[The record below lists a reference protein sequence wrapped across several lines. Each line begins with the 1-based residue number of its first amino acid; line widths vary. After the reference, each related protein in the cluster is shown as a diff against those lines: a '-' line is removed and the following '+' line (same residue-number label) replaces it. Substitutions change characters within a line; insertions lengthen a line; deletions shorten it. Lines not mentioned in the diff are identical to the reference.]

1 MDSPLKKIFKEF
13 YCNIKMSTVYRLI
26 LYARLLYSLILVNY
40 YNNIPQ
46 DMASNLDPVS
56 EILEELYG
64 CIRAVHTICKAA
76 TYAFSGFFKEVL
88 TSDPTFLLSLRK
100 FDFYLSLINAI
111 TSLVY

>member
-1 MDSPLKKIFKEF
+1 
-13 YCNIKMSTVYRLI
+13 MSTVYRLI

-46 DMASNLDPVS
+46 DMMVKSSNLDPDS
-56 EILEELYG
+56 EALEELDG
-64 CIRAVHTICKAA
+64 IMRAVYNICKAA

-100 FDFYLSLINAI
+100 FDFYVSLINAI